1 MIDPRPLSVLFL
13 CTGNSARS
21 IMAEA
26 ILSATAGN
34 RFNAYSAGSRP
45 KGRVHPQALK
55 LLDSSGHPI
64 AHLRSKSWDEFSV
77 PGAPD
82 MDLIITVCDDAAGEI
97 CPIWPGR
104 PISAHWGMP
113 DPAAV
118 EGSEVDVAL
127 AFADTYRMLHRRIA
141 LLVSLRID
149 ALSRQT
155 VRRRVEEIGLDPA
168 VPIA

>member
-1 MIDPRPLSVLFL
+1 M
-13 CTGNSARS
+13 
-21 IMAEA
+21 
-26 ILSATAGN
+26 
-34 RFNAYSAGSRP
+34 
-45 KGRVHPQALK
+45 
-55 LLDSSGHPI
+55 
-64 AHLRSKSWDEFSV
+64 